1 VNLLLGNHL
10 WPRFSFLHKCRYWP

>member
-10 WPRFSFLHKCRYWP
+10 RPRFSFLHKCRYWP